1 MRNPLRTEA
10 EAFSFVLA
18 AALCFLA
25 VGIAAALGGAP
36 AALAAVLS
44 LGLGAGVGIYL
55 TSDPREREPA
65 VWARRPPDERRRVLV
80 LANETL
86 PDRSLRDEIQNRAGP
101 GSAEVLLVAPALDS
115 SALHWSADEDTRRA
129 EAVGPARRS
138 RCLPHLG
145 RCRCPRRGRGRRPAE
160 GDRAGASYLCRG
172 RGPDRDGAPR
182 HVEPASAG
190 RRREARASV
199 FRFPLLT
206 PPSTRSVERAGS
218 RSPVP
223 SSLRST

>member
-115 SALHWSADEDTRRA
+115 SALHWSADADTRRA
-129 EAVGPARRS
+129 EASGRLDEAVAFLTSTGVDAHGVVGDADPLKAIEQALRTFAADEVLIATEPHGKSSRRQ
-138 RCLPHLG
+138 L
-145 RCRCPRRGRGRRPAE
+145 
-160 GDRAGASYLCRG
+160 D
-172 RGPDRDGAPR
+172 
-182 HVEPASAG
+182 VVASA
-190 RRREARASV
+190 RERFQIPVARAPV
-199 FRFPLLT
+199 DPER
-206 PPSTRSVERAGS
+206 ERAREQEPGS
-218 RSPVP
+218 F
-223 SSLRST
+223 

>member
-86 PDRSLRDEIQNRAGP
+86 PDRLLRDEIQNRAGP

-129 EAVGPARRS
+129 EASGRLDEAVAFLTSAGVDAHGVVGDADPLKAIEQALRTFAADEVLIATEPHGKSS
-138 RCLPHLG
+138 RLQL
-145 RCRCPRRGRGRRPAE
+145 
-160 GDRAGASYLCRG
+160 D
-172 RGPDRDGAPR
+172 
-182 HVEPASAG
+182 VVASA
-190 RRREARASV
+190 RE
-199 FRFPLLT
+199 RFQIPVAHA
-206 PPSTRSVERAGS
+206 PVDPERERAREQEPGS
-218 RSPVP
+218 F
-223 SSLRST
+223 